1 MDPSA
6 PNPGA
11 GNLPGAYVFAGN
23 GKHCLTDA
31 CNTDWKNFA
40 PRLGLAWKV
49 TQKSV
54 IRTAYG
60 ISYYPTGALS
70 GGNSVDSLDGYSG
83 TPVFNSLDQ
92 GLHPAFVWDNGFPQN
107 FSHPPFLRADL
118 NVGGGANMWWDNATK
133 PMYRQD
139 FIFNT
144 QHQLTILLL

>member
-1 MDPSA
+1 MSPNLTLNLGLRWDVFTPLTEVADRYSIMDPSA

-107 FSHPPFLRADL
+107 NPS
-118 NVGGGANMWWDNATK
+118 K
-133 PMYRQD
+133 
-139 FIFNT
+139 
-144 QHQLTILLL
+144 